1 MHKDIKIGDRVIT
14 EVIGK
19 VMEGVI
25 TDISN
30 TGVFIKLDKPHPL
43 NSDLTEIVKHKTEV
57 YTKGE

>member
-25 TDISN
+25 TDISR
-30 TGVFIKLDKPHPL
+30 TGVLIQLDKPHPL
-43 NSDLTEIVKHKTEV
+43 DPDLIEIVKHKTEV